1 MAHRLAMNVLGN
13 GLSLANHYEDA
24 LTVMEAEL
32 AMKRRLGAD
41 EDNILVVLTNLA
53 ATYGE
58 LGQMEKA
65 LSMEREV
72 YSGRLKLQ
80 GEENERTLR
89 AAYNYAAS
97 LYDLQRFAE
106 AKSVMRKTVPVARRI
121 LGDKD
126 RLTLKMRWGYA
137 LSLYKDAGAT
147 LDDLREAVT
156 TLEDT
161 ERIARR
167 VLGGAHPDV
176 ELIEE
181 SMQESRAALCARE
194 TPDA

>member
-1 MAHRLAMNVLGN
+1 MNVLGN

-80 GEENERTLR
+80 GEENERTR
-89 AAYNYAAS
+89 GRN
-97 LYDLQRFAE
+97 
-106 AKSVMRKTVPVARRI
+106 
-121 LGDKD
+121 
-126 RLTLKMRWGYA
+126 
-137 LSLYKDAGAT
+137 
-147 LDDLREAVT
+147 
-156 TLEDT
+156 
-161 ERIARR
+161 
-167 VLGGAHPDV
+167 
-176 ELIEE
+176 
-181 SMQESRAALCARE
+181 
-194 TPDA
+194 